1 MASLSHSLLF
11 SFAGKYTSM
20 LLQFVS
26 VMVVS
31 RILTPEELGGYS
43 LALGSIAVGQVLR
56 DFGLS
61 LYLVKEK
68 NLSDDKVQG
77 CFTISIIIC
86 WILAFLYF
94 ISADYLGGFFGQQS
108 IVTLTKILAFNFL
121 IIPFGTFTLSL
132 LKRNMLF
139 DKLMYID
146 IVSSIVSAA
155 SSVILIISY
164 KTVEVLA
171 LASVLGTLT
180 TVLFSFKYTSW
191 QYFKINFIK
200 LIEIAKFSGY
210 VSGAN
215 ILNELRSVIPEFLIG
230 KYSSVEDVAYLSK
243 ANGTINLFSK
253 LISGVITPVIQPFL
267 SKIHNE
273 SGNIEKNVYQITHY
287 MLAFQW
293 PFCVFVYIFSEEII
307 FLLYGPQWEAA
318 IPLIKICCILFFI
331 DGFAVLGIQMLNSVG
346 DVKYVLNVSVIMTL
360 VRITFVL
367 VFIKYGLYTLV
378 LSFLPL
384 AIIRSALL
392 LYRYK
397 TFFKVSFRQLLIV
410 YRLNA
415 AIGLITLVVCY
426 SSRDLLEGLSN
437 NVIELGLASL
447 VFGVTWFIALFI
459 LKHPLKEKIHEL
471 FIKYLMKIDSGK

>member
-1 MASLSHSLLF
+1 MASLNRSLLF
-11 SFAGKYTSM
+11 SFVGKYSSM

-26 VMVVS
+26 VMVIS

-68 NLSDDKVQG
+68 DISDDKVQG
-77 CFTISIIIC
+77 CFTISIIVC
-86 WILAFLYF
+86 WILAFVYF
-94 ISADYLGGFFGQQS
+94 VSANYLGEFFEQQS
-108 IVTLTKILAFNFL
+108 IVILTQILAFNFL

-139 DKLMYID
+139 DKIMYMD
-146 IVSSIVSAA
+146 VLSSTVSTVSSV
-155 SSVILIISY
+155 VLILTY

-180 TVLFSFKYTSW
+180 TVLFSFKYVTW
-191 QYFKINFIK
+191 RYFKINFSK
-200 LIEIAKFSGY
+200 FFEIAKFSSY

-215 ILNELRSVIPEFLIG
+215 ILNELRSVVPEFLIG

-253 LISGVITPVIQPFL
+253 LILGVITPVIQPFL

-273 SGNIEKNVYQITHY
+273 SGSIEKNVYQITHY

-293 PFCVFVYIFSEEII
+293 PFCGFVFVYAEEII
-307 FLLYGPQWEAA
+307 LLLYGPQWETSIA
-318 IPLIKICCILFFI
+318 LLQVCCILFFI
-331 DGFAVLGIQMLNSVG
+331 DGLVVLGIQMLNAVG
-346 DVKYVLNVSVIMTL
+346 DVRYVLNVAVIMTFM
-360 VRITFVL
+360 RIAFVMFF
-367 VFIKYGLYTLV
+367 VQFGLYALV
-378 LSFLPL
+378 VSLLPL
-384 AIIRSALL
+384 AILRSSLL

-397 TFFKVSFRQLLIV
+397 IFFKVSFRQLFMV

-415 AIGLITLVVCY
+415 AVVLFTSLVCY
-426 SSRDLLEGLSN
+426 ISHELFAIFSSDL
-437 NVIELGLASL
+437 IELLLAAFLFCFSWL
-447 VFGVTWFIALFI
+447 IALYV
-459 LKHPLKEKIHEL
+459 LKHPLKEKINEL
-471 FIKYLMKIDSGK
+471 FKKAFMKKSYGK